1 MDLYWSKPI
10 ETSLFGSLFFSGV
23 LVGMII
29 LAFTSKYG
37 RRINLIVSSIIT
49 LIAIYLLIFINNLYS
64 RYIGMFVL
72 GWWLIRNIQSYII
85 ATELSPNRIQ
95 IVVTTFVLGIDVLT
109 LPAWSLFYKFISNDW
124 KYITYF
130 IIPMST
136 LITIASLFVPESPLF
151 LYEKGEYEKARK
163 LIWNISKINN
173 SSLQYEFWNFDKED
187 KLNSKRFY

>member
-49 LIAIYLLIFINNLYS
+49 LIEIYLLIFINNLYS

-72 GWWLIRNIQSYII
+72 GWCLIRNIQSYII

-173 SSLQYEFWNFDKED
+173 LSLQYEFWNFDKED
-187 KLNSKRFY
+187 KLNSKKFY